1 MKTLLD
7 PLLIL
12 LLLLLASSLGLFFGG
27 LFPYPY
33 GLLVL
38 TVLLV
43 ARLLFLQG
51 KAKDRQDR
59 S

>member
-12 LLLLLASSLGLFFGG
+12 LLLLLSSSLGLFFVGIV
-27 LFPYPY
+27 PYPY